1 MKTFVARFVRPSGVE
16 GVIHVMASNSVCAML
31 ETMRQVDGAS
41 GLLVRPHRRAALLVP
56 GAPLAAAKG
65 APENRP

>member
-16 GVIHVMASNSVCAML
+16 GVIHVMASNAVCAML
-31 ETMRQVDGAS
+31 EAVRHVDGAS

-56 GAPLAAAKG
+56 GATPSMAQG
-65 APENRP
+65 GSEPRP